1 MKILLTNDDGI
12 HAPGLAVLED
22 IARELSSDIWIVA
35 PEVEQS
41 GQSRSITLTQPL
53 RVRPV
58 REQVFAVSGTPSD
71 CVLLALQDIMDA
83 RPDIVL
89 SGVNRGQNIAED
101 TSFSGTVAAAMFA
114 MQLGIPAMALS
125 QAQNF
130 RERGS
135 LPWETAR
142 AWGAKVIGPLIDVGW
157 PDDVVI
163 NVNFPDREP
172 GEVAGV
178 QMTRQGFRD
187 ETIIHHDK
195 RQDLRGNDYYWIGY
209 RGKLSKPDAGTDLKA
224 IYEGFVSVS
233 PLHVDLTHDDFL
245 AEMRRRH
252 GDPQE
257 GGGIGTPA
265 GPVRDEPHG

>member
-12 HAPGLAVLED
+12 HAPGLSILED
-22 IARELSSDIWIVA
+22 IARELSDDIWIVA

-53 RVRPV
+53 RVREV
-58 REQVFAVSGTPSD
+58 REKVFAVSGTPSD
-71 CVLLALQDIMDA
+71 CVLLALQDIMDE

-101 TSFSGTVAAAMFA
+101 TSFSGTIAAAMFA

-135 LPWETAR
+135 LPWETAK
-142 AWGAKVIGPLIDVGW
+142 AWGAKVIRPFIDAGW
-157 PDDVVI
+157 PNDLVI

-172 GEVAGV
+172 SEVAGV
-178 QMTRQGFRD
+178 QITRQGFRD
-187 ETIIHHDK
+187 ETIIHHAK

-209 RGKLSKPDAGTDLKA
+209 RGKLSEPDEDTDLWA
-224 IYEGFVSVS
+224 VYQGHVAVT
-233 PLHVDLTHDDFL
+233 PLHVDLTHDDYL
-245 AEMRRRH
+245 LEMRRLH
-252 GDPQE
+252 ADIETGAE
-257 GGGIGTPA
+257 GVAPVGPA
-265 GPVRDEPHG
+265 RDEPHG